1 MKLGYYP
8 GCSLT
13 GTAKEF
19 DYSLKEVFKVLKVNL
34 DELDDW
40 SCCGA
45 SSAHVT
51 SHLLSVALP
60 ARNLVLAR
68 KQGYDDLLA
77 PCAACYSRLV
87 ASQRELKLDER
98 VRTKVEDLI
107 EDKVVHNL
115 KIYNLIQIFKEIG
128 LPKIKEAK
136 VFDISGIK
144 AACYYGCLMVRPNE
158 IANPDDMENPLD
170 MEEIIH
176 AAGGKSVQWNYKVEC
191 CGAGHSI
198 AHTDI
203 VEKLSKNIIDD
214 ASRHFAD
221 VIVVACPMCHSNL
234 DMRQKNIIDH
244 FPGHKVVP
252 ILYLSQLLGLAFGID
267 GKSLGLGQ
275 HYINTD
281 ALLEK
286 MKQANEAAAAKAN
299 AEMADKA
306 AKANKAAKAKEGAVI

>member
-8 GCSLT
+8 GCSLE

-19 DYSLKEVFKVLKVNL
+19 NHSLKEIFNIMQVNL
-34 DELDDW
+34 NELNDW

-60 ARNLVLAR
+60 ARNLVLAQ
-68 KQGYDDLLA
+68 KQGYEEVLA

-87 ASQRELKLDER
+87 TSQKELKLDEK
-98 VRTKVEDLI
+98 VRTRVEDLL
-107 EDKVVHNL
+107 EEKSVHNL

-128 LPKIKEAK
+128 LNKIKENVK
-136 VFDISGIK
+136 VNISGIK
-144 AACYYGCLMVRPNE
+144 AACYYGCLMVRPLD
-158 IANPDDMENPLD
+158 IAKPDDMENPLD

-198 AHTDI
+198 PHTDI
-203 VEKLSKNIIDD
+203 VEKLSKNILDD

-244 FPGHKVVP
+244 FPNHKVIP
-252 ILYLSQLLGLAFGID
+252 ILYLSQLIGLAFGLEP
-267 GKSLGLGQ
+267 KKLGLNL
-275 HYINTD
+275 HYINTEP
-281 ALLEK
+281 LLQK
-286 MKQANEAAAAKAN
+286 M
-299 AEMADKA
+299 
-306 AKANKAAKAKEGAVI
+306 KEGAVEPVKGVK